1 MPENNAY
8 EPPTTTG
15 PEEKKRRR
23 KPRTLTRQLIDIVVV
38 LAILGFLIGMLLPAV
53 GTPRTV
59 SHSSTCLNNIRQ
71 IALAMLNYENA
82 NGHFPP
88 AYIADENGKPMHSW
102 RVLILPYLEQ
112 EALYKQY
119 SLDEPWDGP
128 NNSKLHD
135 IVVPGFQCPAV
146 GRGEQV
152 TDTSY
157 MVVTGK
163 GTAFDGDHGTTFG
176 EVSDGASYTVMILEV
191 ANSGT
196 HWMEPVDISLEEA
209 LARFTDKSKVK
220 DCCNHP
226 RGCINVSLMDG
237 STHTITLPIS
247 AENLRAIATI
257 DDGEAVDIT
266 DL

>member
-112 EALYKQY
+112 EALYKQL
-119 SLDEPWDGP
+119 SLI
-128 NNSKLHD
+128 H
-135 IVVPGFQCPAV
+135 I
-146 GRGEQV
+146 
-152 TDTSY
+152 
-157 MVVTGK
+157 
-163 GTAFDGDHGTTFG
+163 
-176 EVSDGASYTVMILEV
+176 
-191 ANSGT
+191 
-196 HWMEPVDISLEEA
+196 
-209 LARFTDKSKVK
+209 
-220 DCCNHP
+220 
-226 RGCINVSLMDG
+226 
-237 STHTITLPIS
+237 
-247 AENLRAIATI
+247 
-257 DDGEAVDIT
+257 
-266 DL
+266 